1 MQEHRA
7 LQMLRGK
14 CHNLILKDQQ
24 IFETRLESRKI
35 LSKSSLLSKNSW
47 EYFSRIFFYFRK
59 SRETPLKDILKSS
72 FNIFIKIRRCLI
84 LEEFR
89 KYQYKSCI
97 YSKKSRECV
106 CDKCDNIL
114 LTEITWAITWR
125 GVLERAYI
133 PLLHI
138 LELRLRLSL
147 VRVRTSSQTQMRSF
161 IRSQEL
167 KLN

>member
-89 KYQYKSCI
+89 KYQYKSWI
-97 YSKKSRECV
+97 YSKNSRECV

>member
-114 LTEITWAITWR
+114 LTEITWANTWR

-138 LELRLRLSL
+138 LERWSGIVNVLSNGHW
-147 VRVRTSSQTQMRSF
+147 
-161 IRSQEL
+161 IRIWCH
-167 KLN
+167 

>member
-1 MQEHRA
+1 
-7 LQMLRGK
+7 MLRGK

-24 IFETRLESRKI
+24 IFKTRLESRKI

-147 VRVRTSSQTQMRSF
+147 VRVRTSSQTEMRSF

>member
-1 MQEHRA
+1 MSQSDPERSA
-7 LQMLRGK
+7 DFR
-14 CHNLILKDQQ
+14 NSPRILKD
-24 IFETRLESRKI
+24 IIKI
-35 LSKSSLLSKNSW
+35 IGFVKEFMRILLSH
-47 EYFSRIFFYFRK
+47 FFYFRK

-114 LTEITWAITWR
+114 LTEIT
-125 GVLERAYI
+125 
-133 PLLHI
+133 
-138 LELRLRLSL
+138 
-147 VRVRTSSQTQMRSF
+147 
-161 IRSQEL
+161 
-167 KLN
+167 

>member
-114 LTEITWAITWR
+114 LTEIKWAITWR